1 MDAGFLNFHGE
12 EHFSTLDSSYFLESS
27 VGDDTTS
34 YDDERGYTWDWDN
47 ERELNGDIGLIPG
60 TGNSTGDYCIMST
73 SPPSK
78 EDFQKI
84 MMEWQHLVN
93 LETENVEEL
102 AIDVVTS
109 NALDTAQALDVIHD
123 NTDLVNKKIFT
134 NNIEMELDTTINSN
148 ILTSQA
154 EPPQSL
160 PLLLENIKQQTDI
173 PINETDLDNAT
184 MGTEKYNAFEEDPIG
199 HLANSDFDITKY
211 VNETDKYSRN
221 SEIILPSGPGPGG
234 KKLDLKNQR
243 YVIDGDSED
252 DHIDVETVSE
262 ANQSIETDSESSDEE
277 NVALKVEPQKI
288 LAIKQEFVEEQSYVQ
303 INEKRSLQKTLA
315 IKQEYVEG
323 KSHVETNDATNLQTV
338 LAIKQE
344 YVEENSSYVEIND
357 TIKLPLV
364 ENELVKQEFPSP
376 KTKTE
381 ESTAKCKVEQKSPVI
396 EAGDLNSLL
405 EKFEASETNKSGG
418 KPDIS
423 DDNRKDSAKS
433 KQILES
439 LPEELINR
447 IKQSSKR
454 KLISLIPPIPNK
466 KRGKQII
473 PSIGVSVVN
482 TNNTNMINTCEI
494 TVQMDHDYC
503 ISANSSKKDSGFSS
517 CEEDERSLLR
527 NQPTVKTA
535 DGKLMKNINRG
546 GKVGVAAV
554 ARPGSKTKNARRL
567 QRMNIQ
573 PCPPPN
579 MEVRTLVSI
588 GVNTDQSWG
597 RLQEI
602 VRGCPENFSP
612 NSLITSLVDHLPEV
626 KEVKVPGEHGEDK
639 TIVYLD
645 KNRVIVKTVNKK
657 TQTVNHRRRSSSG
670 SSNSSRSSRSR
681 TRSPSPSSRRR
692 RTSSEK
698 MREVEERRVI
708 YVGRISNSVTRECLR
723 KRFQRF
729 GPINNVS
736 VHFRR
741 TGDNYGF
748 VTFKYKEDAYEAVEH
763 GNEDPNLPQYDL
775 SFGGRRIFCQ
785 TTYADLDN
793 LRDDCQYSTGGSS
806 IKGGGARDNSF
817 EELLRETQ
825 AKLLRNKRLNSK
837 S

>member
-1 MDAGFLNFHGE
+1 M
-12 EHFSTLDSSYFLESS
+12 
-27 VGDDTTS
+27 
-34 YDDERGYTWDWDN
+34 
-47 ERELNGDIGLIPG
+47 
-60 TGNSTGDYCIMST
+60 
-73 SPPSK
+73 
-78 EDFQKI
+78 
-84 MMEWQHLVN
+84 
-93 LETENVEEL
+93 
-102 AIDVVTS
+102 
-109 NALDTAQALDVIHD
+109 
-123 NTDLVNKKIFT
+123 
-134 NNIEMELDTTINSN
+134 NN
-148 ILTSQA
+148 
-154 EPPQSL
+154 P
-160 PLLLENIKQQTDI
+160 
-173 PINETDLDNAT
+173 
-184 MGTEKYNAFEEDPIG
+184 
-199 HLANSDFDITKY
+199 
-211 VNETDKYSRN
+211 
-221 SEIILPSGPGPGG
+221 
-234 KKLDLKNQR
+234 
-243 YVIDGDSED
+243 
-252 DHIDVETVSE
+252 
-262 ANQSIETDSESSDEE
+262 
-277 NVALKVEPQKI
+277 
-288 LAIKQEFVEEQSYVQ
+288 
-303 INEKRSLQKTLA
+303 
-315 IKQEYVEG
+315 
-323 KSHVETNDATNLQTV
+323 
-338 LAIKQE
+338 
-344 YVEENSSYVEIND
+344 
-357 TIKLPLV
+357 
-364 ENELVKQEFPSP
+364 
-376 KTKTE
+376 
-381 ESTAKCKVEQKSPVI
+381 
-396 EAGDLNSLL
+396 
-405 EKFEASETNKSGG
+405 
-418 KPDIS
+418 
-423 DDNRKDSAKS
+423 
-433 KQILES
+433 
-439 LPEELINR
+439 
-447 IKQSSKR
+447 
-454 KLISLIPPIPNK
+454 
-466 KRGKQII
+466 
-473 PSIGVSVVN
+473 
-482 TNNTNMINTCEI
+482 CEI

-535 DGKLMKNINRG
+535 DGKLMVSLL
-546 GKVGVAAV
+546 KVNTIKKRKLNLEEYKQRRQGRSCSGSP
-554 ARPGSKTKNARRL
+554 ARIEDENARRL

-612 NSLITSLVDHLPEV
+612 NSLITSLVEHLPEV
-626 KEVKVPGEHGEDK
+626 KEIKIPGEHGEDK

-645 KNRVIVKTVNKK
+645 KNRVMVKTVNKK
-657 TQTVNHRRRSSSG
+657 TQTVNHRRRSTSG

-793 LRDDCQYSTGGSS
+793 LRDDCQYSSGSS
-806 IKGGGARDNSF
+806 IKSAGRDNSF